1 MQLNLPI
8 LHLLE
13 DSQNILIA
21 GAGGGFDVYAGL
33 PIYFTLREM
42 GKTVHLANYSFSEVP
57 LAKHVGDVVEE
68 IPSILVGAR
77 GELKID
83 LYYYTEGYLADWFA
97 KEGNEQVI
105 WMLPNEG
112 PKTVEMAYKRLVE
125 KFEIDALILV
135 DGGVDSL
142 ARGDEQGPGS
152 MLEDTISLIAVEKL
166 DIPVKILASIG
177 FGSEVEEGVDHY
189 AALENIAGIAKDGG
203 FYGSCSLTAQTE
215 GFDKYV
221 AACRHA
227 WDGENR
233 SKSHI
238 STRII
243 PAAQGEFGDF
253 RMYENSRTRVFIS
266 PLMSIYWFFDA
277 NVVTERNFAA
287 QSMRGTI
294 TKDEARRHLLTWVSQ
309 RKTKRMRRTIP
320 Y

>member
-13 DSQNILIA
+13 DKKNILIA

-33 PIYFTLREM
+33 PIFFTLREM
-42 GKTVHLANYSFSEVP
+42 GKNVHLANYSFSEFP
-57 LAKHVGDVVEE
+57 LAKHVGEVVEE
-68 IPSILVGAR
+68 IPAVLVGAK

-97 KEGNEQVI
+97 KQGDEQII

-112 PKTVEMAYKRLVE
+112 HKTLEMAYKRLIE
-125 KFEIDALILV
+125 MLEIDALILV

-152 MLEDTISLIAVEKL
+152 MLEDTISLIAVEDL
-166 DIPVKILASIG
+166 DIPVKMLVSIG
-177 FGSEVEEGVDHY
+177 FGTEVEEGVCHY
-189 AALENIAGIAKDGG
+189 SALENIAGIIKDGG
-203 FYGSCSLTAQTE
+203 FYGSCSLTATTD
-215 GFDKYV
+215 GFAEYE

-227 WDGENR
+227 WEGENR

-243 PAAQGEFGDF
+243 PAAHGEFGDF
-253 RMYENSRTRVFIS
+253 RMYEDKRTRVFIS

-277 NVVTERNFAA
+277 NVVTKRNLAA
-287 QSMRGTI
+287 ESMRGTI
-294 TKDEARRHLLTWVSQ
+294 TKDEARRNLLMWVRD
-309 RKTKRMRRTIP
+309 RKGKRMRKSIP